1 MRSRSPYPVLVRHT
15 RHARHALAAATVA
28 LSTLSA
34 CVEINRGAI
43 VQINFQ
49 ALDSN
54 VAGEHYELFAT
65 VNGGAVSLLRF
76 KVQDAIDNTAF
87 PPGDGRPRAHCGG
100 NPLTTPNVQ
109 LIQRW
114 EPDFDAQRRCAPDQR
129 IGTVDKFADGLRP
142 ILAGGVRLD
151 TPIDLSEADGLFIT
165 LEPDTELDPRPG
177 MSVLRAAVACGVD
190 PLTCAYPEPRPP
202 RRGVL
207 LGTFVNV
214 DDPNDCPFAKGRVA
228 IVPAED
234 ETVL

>member
-1 MRSRSPYPVLVRHT
+1 
-15 RHARHALAAATVA
+15 
-28 LSTLSA
+28 
-34 CVEINRGAI
+34 
-43 VQINFQ
+43 
-49 ALDSN
+49 
-54 VAGEHYELFAT
+54 
-65 VNGGAVSLLRF
+65 VNGGAVSLGRF
-76 KVQDAIDNTAF
+76 KVLDAIDNTAF
-87 PPGDGRPRAHCGG
+87 PPGDGRPRAHCDG
-100 NPLTTPNVQ
+100 NPLTTSNVQ

-114 EPDFDAQRRCAPDQR
+114 EADYDAVRRCDPDER

-151 TPIDLSEADGLFIT
+151 TAIDLSDADGLFIT
-165 LEPDTELDPRPG
+165 LEPDTDLDPRPG
-177 MSVLRAAVACGVD
+177 TSVLRAAVARGVD
-190 PLTCAYPEPRPP
+190 PLTCAFPEPRPA